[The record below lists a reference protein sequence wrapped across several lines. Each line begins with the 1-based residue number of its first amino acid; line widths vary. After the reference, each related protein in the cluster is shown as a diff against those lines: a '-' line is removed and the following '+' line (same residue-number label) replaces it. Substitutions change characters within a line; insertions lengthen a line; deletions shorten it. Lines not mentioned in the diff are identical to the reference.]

1 MALIV
6 DAHQHFW
13 REDAP
18 FLNEAWGSLCRTFA
32 PEDLA
37 PELAE
42 AGVDGTVI
50 VQSDHSYADTESMLR
65 QAAENDFVL
74 GVVGWVPLLDVGES
88 ERALDRFCAQS
99 EFCGVRHLTHIL
111 PDPDWLLQDELLPGL
126 RLLAELDLSFDVV
139 SVQPRHLENVSVL
152 ADRIPDLKIVV
163 DHLSKPPIRERGWEP
178 WATLLARA
186 AERPNVYAKISGLNT
201 AADHE
206 SWSAAEL
213 QPYVDHALEVFEPR
227 RLMFGSDWPVATVAG
242 DYQKVWRATNEV
254 LAPLSDGE
262 RDAVLGGTAIEFYGL
277 QP

>member
-50 VQSDHSYADTESMLR
+50 VQSDHSYTDTESMLR

-74 GVVGWVPLLDVGES
+74 GVVGWIPLLDVGES
-88 ERALDRFCAQS
+88 ERALDRFCAHR
-99 EFCGVRHLTHIL
+99 EFCGVRHLTHML

-126 RLLAELDLSFDVV
+126 RLLAERDLSFDVV

-152 ADRIPDLKIVV
+152 ADRIPELNLVV
-163 DHLSKPPIRERGWEP
+163 DHLSKPPIREKGWEP
-178 WATLLARA
+178 WATLLGRA

-254 LAPLSDGE
+254 LAQLSDGE
-262 RDAVLGGTAIEFYGL
+262 REAVLGGTAIQFYGL
-277 QP
+277 ER